1 MIAVIVLISLSFTP
15 LVHSASSGAKACD
28 ALGLCSEASSRAHF
42 DTELNEDGC
51 KLVFTSEETMSKAC
65 GSGSIRDPV
74 VSMPGQGHTQA
85 NCTQACLDSPTCNYV
100 TWRTGRGDCRLYE
113 TCEGI
118 GRGGHERYMKYCPD
132 IPYICP
138 YGMHKVAAPVRSDD
152 YFVGTADFGESGSS
166 EYIPGELMDIHVRSL
181 NPAKKFLGILIYAV
195 QNDGI
200 IGEEGCPSPGC
211 DGKEE
216 IKVGEWEATDIDNF
230 QVSCDGKAMTHTN
243 AKVKKFHHVFRWRA
257 PQSGSGDVIF
267 RVIVKTG
274 STNGGWFYW
283 PMETGDLMLFE
294 GVQQPSPKEWVQGNI
309 GMTCEEVCQ
318 SRNQMCDRSVVLDGS
333 LDLYEDVKTDQSCQ
347 LPLLSKNTASAPSRD
362 ADGFCYFQN
371 SELNDAPTTNICDAS
386 SGAENEFESERLCPC
401 IIDSDASRA
410 PTADRPTN
418 APTLMTT
425 VEATPVVED
434 SPSASP
440 STSMPTTST
449 TTSETYTIDWTAG
462 FGNVIA
468 QSMEAEVG
476 DSLIFNDVGGHNIY
490 LMPSKAAFDDCDFS
504 SATLLS
510 SNNGYQ
516 HMLTSLPMYFA
527 CRVGSHCRA
536 GQKLAV
542 TSLASTGVPSFMPT
556 DMPTILTSIEAT
568 SASAV
573 WELIASTYEG
583 DNGCGAQRIA
593 DSRAETAEVCQSRC
607 FEAGATFVQFHSTG
621 FCGCFATCPLTRDAS
636 RYNSPAD
643 VFQLKAE
650 NSPTKTPS
658 MLSTIP
664 PSKSPETSTPTEA
677 PSMLSNEPSEDPSTF
692 PTTELPSFAPSATSP
707 SANPSK
713 SPTYGPTSSPT
724 ESPSQKPSA
733 GPTTSTTT
741 EVPSFAPSAG
751 PSKRPTYGP
760 TSSPTE
766 IPSESPSVTPS
777 VSSTTNAPTSAPT
790 STPSVKPSSS
800 PKRRLEIFQLKIEWV
815 GVLTNSN
822 CAGESWRSDR
832 SSRDLTEEADC
843 LDFCEGYTFVAWY
856 HTQDRCRCYE
866 NCDHPGPSAQN
877 FPNYVYTSGSVA
889 TETPTSNPTFVQDS
903 KSPSLDDFGTSV
915 LIDEDFQETP
925 SPSPSPIRRL
935 LLTSAIVNED
945 SQVSFVSEWH
955 FMLLGIAAAIVL
967 LACCMILYLDVLG
980 CYKRRKQDQVFIDV
994 EDSKEVGG
1002 QNLSPSF
1009 STQYFCIR
1017 SKVPSPNMKVLNE
1030 AWDS

>member
-1 MIAVIVLISLSFTP
+1 
-15 LVHSASSGAKACD
+15 
-28 ALGLCSEASSRAHF
+28 
-42 DTELNEDGC
+42 
-51 KLVFTSEETMSKAC
+51 
-65 GSGSIRDPV
+65 
-74 VSMPGQGHTQA
+74 
-85 NCTQACLDSPTCNYV
+85 
-100 TWRTGRGDCRLYE
+100 
-113 TCEGI
+113 
-118 GRGGHERYMKYCPD
+118 
-132 IPYICP
+132 
-138 YGMHKVAAPVRSDD
+138 
-152 YFVGTADFGESGSS
+152 
-166 EYIPGELMDIHVRSL
+166 
-181 NPAKKFLGILIYAV
+181 
-195 QNDGI
+195 
-200 IGEEGCPSPGC
+200 
-211 DGKEE
+211 
-216 IKVGEWEATDIDNF
+216 
-230 QVSCDGKAMTHTN
+230 
-243 AKVKKFHHVFRWRA
+243 VKKFHHVFRWRA

-294 GVQQPSPKEWVQGNI
+294 GVQQPSAKEWVQGNI
-309 GMTCEEVCQ
+309 GMSCEEVCQ

-371 SELNDAPTTNICDAS
+371 SELNDAPSTNICDAS

-401 IIDSDASRA
+401 IIDLDASRA

-425 VEATPVVED
+425 VEVTPVVED

-462 FGNVIA
+462 FGNVPA

-536 GQKLAV
+536 GQKVAV
-542 TSLASTGVPSFMPT
+542 TSLASTAVPSFMPT

-573 WELIASTYEG
+573 WELIASTYQG

-677 PSMLSNEPSEDPSTF
+677 PSMLSNEPSEDPSTS
-692 PTTELPSFAPSATSP
+692 PTTEVPSFAPSATS
-707 SANPSK
+707 
-713 SPTYGPTSSPT
+713 
-724 ESPSQKPSA
+724 
-733 GPTTSTTT
+733 
-741 EVPSFAPSAG
+741 PSAG

-766 IPSESPSVTPS
+766 SPSQ
-777 VSSTTNAPTSAPT
+777 
-790 STPSVKPSSS
+790 K
-800 PKRRLEIFQLKIEWV
+800 WV
-815 GVLTNSN
+815 HVLTNSN
-822 CAGESWRSDR
+822 CAGESWKSDR
-832 SSRDLTEEADC
+832 SSRDLSEEADC

-877 FPNYVYTSGSVA
+877 FPNYVYSSGSVA

-915 LIDEDFQETP
+915 LIDEVFQETP

>member
-1 MIAVIVLISLSFTP
+1 MIAVIVLISLFFTP

-28 ALGLCSEASSRAHF
+28 ALGLCSEASSRAHL
-42 DTELNEDGC
+42 DTELNEEGC
-51 KLVFTSEETMSKAC
+51 KLIFTSEETMNRAC
-65 GSGSIRDPV
+65 GSGSISDAV
-74 VSMPGQGHTQA
+74 VSMPGRGHTQA
-85 NCTQACLDSPTCNYV
+85 NCTQACLNSPTCNYV
-100 TWRTGRGDCRLYE
+100 TWRIDRGECRLYE
-113 TCEGI
+113 TCEGT

-152 YFVGTADFGESGSS
+152 YFVGTADFGETGSS
-166 EYIPGELMDIHVRSL
+166 EYIPGELMDIHVRAL

-216 IKVGEWEATDIDNF
+216 IKVGEWQATDINNF

-257 PQSGSGDVIF
+257 PPSGSGDVIF

-283 PMETGDLMLFE
+283 PMEIGDLMLFE
-294 GVQQPSPKEWVQGNI
+294 GVQQPSTKEWVQGNI
-309 GMTCEEVCQ
+309 GMTCEEVCRA
-318 SRNQMCDRSVVLDGS
+318 RNQMCDRSVVLDGS
-333 LDLYEDVKTDQSCQ
+333 LNLYEDVKIDQSCQ
-347 LPLLSKNTASAPSRD
+347 LPLLSKHTASAPSRD

-425 VEATPVVED
+425 VEATPVVEN
-434 SPSASP
+434 SPSANP

-449 TTSETYTIDWTAG
+449 STSETHAIDWTVG
-462 FGNVIA
+462 FGNIPA

-476 DSLIFNDVGGHNIY
+476 DSLIFNDVDGHNIY
-490 LMPSKAAFDDCDFS
+490 LMPSKSAFDHCDFS

-510 SNNGYQ
+510 NNNGYQ
-516 HMLTSLPMYFA
+516 HILTSLPLYFA

-542 TSLASTGVPSFMPT
+542 TSSASTAIPSFMPT

-568 SASAV
+568 SASTV
-573 WELIASTYEG
+573 WELIASTSQG

-593 DSRAETAEVCQSRC
+593 DSRAETAELCQSRC
-607 FEAGATFVQFHSTG
+607 FEAGATFIQFHSTG

-650 NSPTKTPS
+650 DSPTKTTT
-658 MLSTIP
+658 MLSTMP
-664 PSKSPETSTPTEA
+664 PSKSPETSIPTESPESSLPTKA
-677 PSMLSNEPSEDPSTF
+677 PSMLSNEPSTDPTTS
-692 PTTELPSFAPSATSP
+692 PTTEMPSFDPSATSP
-707 SANPSK
+707 SASPSK
-713 SPTYGPTSSPT
+713 IPTFGPTLSPT
-724 ESPSQKPSA
+724 E
-733 GPTTSTTT
+733 G
-741 EVPSFAPSAG
+741 
-751 PSKRPTYGP
+751 
-760 TSSPTE
+760 
-766 IPSESPSVTPS
+766 PSESPSMTPS
-777 VSSTTNAPTSAPT
+777 SLRTNAPTSAPT
-790 STPSVKPSSS
+790 LTPSVKPSSS
-800 PKRRLEIFQLKIEWV
+800 PSPNQKWV
-815 GVLTNSN
+815 QVMIDSN
-822 CAGESWRSDR
+822 CAGEGWRSDR
-832 SSRDLTEEADC
+832 SSRDLTEQADC
-843 LDFCEGYTFVAWY
+843 LDFCEGYSFMAWY
-856 HTQDRCRCYE
+856 HTQNRCRCYKS
-866 NCDHPGPSAQN
+866 CDNPGPTTPN
-877 FPNYVYTSGSVA
+877 FPNYVYTSGIA
-889 TETPTSNPTFVQDS
+889 TESPTSNPTFIQDS
-903 KSPSLDDFGTSV
+903 NSPSLNYFGTSV
-915 LIDEDFQETP
+915 FIDEDFQETP
-925 SPSPSPIRRL
+925 PPSPSPIRRL
-935 LLTSAIVNED
+935 LLTNAIANED
-945 SQVSFVSEWH
+945 SQVSFISEWH

-967 LACCMILYLDVLG
+967 LACCLILYIDILG
-980 CYKRRKQDQVFIDV
+980 CYKRRTQDQVFIDV
-994 EDSKEVGG
+994 EESNEVGG

-1017 SKVPSPNMKVLNE
+1017 SKVPSPSMKVLNE